1 MKLAADMDVIFQMWG
16 SFRQHLIAEHRF
28 YVDQAKHRVLFVL
41 SDADLDQAQSEFADE
56 YLKKSGKCFDP
67 DSDPADYYEAA
78 YHHAIDSTLMLTELR
93 LHTLLSVTAGMYHL
107 WEKRLRAWVQKELN
121 HNFGGEKLSEQIW
134 KVDMSRV
141 IELLGACGWTSLP
154 LAYEKIRQCALI
166 VNVFKHG
173 NGRSLKELK
182 AKYPEFLDD
191 SGLIQTQF
199 PDAWE
204 SLSITDNH
212 LDDFADA
219 IEEFWQAV
227 PENLTCADAKNS
239 MVPAPQCFE
248 DAIKADKKT
257 ETKAAKAKVLNQSTP

>member
-1 MKLAADMDVIFQMWG
+1 MDVIFQMWG
-16 SFRQHLIAEHRF
+16 SYRQHLIAEHRF
-28 YVDQAKHRVLFVL
+28 YVDQAKKRVLFEL
-41 SDADLDQAQSEFADE
+41 SDAELDQAQSEFADE
-56 YLKKSGKCFDP
+56 YMEKLDEYFDP
-67 DSDPADYYEAA
+67 DSDLGDYYEAA
-78 YHHAIDSTLMLTELR
+78 NDHAFHTTLMLTELK

-107 WEKRLRAWVQKELN
+107 WEKRLRTWVHKELS
-121 HNFGGEKLSEQIW
+121 HNFRGEKLSEQIW

-141 IELLGACGWTSLP
+141 IELLGACGWASLP
-154 LAYEKIRQCALI
+154 LAYEKIMQCALI

-173 NGRSLKELK
+173 NGRSLDELK
-182 AKYPEFLDD
+182 AKYPGFLDD
-191 SGLIQTQF
+191 SDLIQTQF

-204 SLSITDNH
+204 SLSITDDH
-212 LDDFADA
+212 LGGFADA

-227 PENLTCADAKNS
+227 PENLTWADAKNS